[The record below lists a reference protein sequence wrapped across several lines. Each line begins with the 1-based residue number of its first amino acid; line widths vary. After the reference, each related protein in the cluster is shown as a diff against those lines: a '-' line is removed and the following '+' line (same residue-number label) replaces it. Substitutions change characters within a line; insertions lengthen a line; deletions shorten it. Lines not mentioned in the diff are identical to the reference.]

1 MNRKLLSDEKQ
12 PCHWL
17 LVSINQMHQSD
28 GFIFYPEW
36 LCITVIGMKIL
47 WIHCT
52 LYHFLL
58 VVFLW
63 FLLYLLIHSS
73 LVTLIQNAWKKINWA
88 IMQIILKVWV
98 CSVVL
103 SSDWRSVGPSDSD
116 LWLVGK
122 PMLKINAFSNA
133 FHWWSM
139 QPADVS
145 LVTWQTIIL
154 HIITHNAVYMIM
166 LTVCH
171 LWWKILII
179 PPVAVFPRAL
189 KKYPKDN

>member
-1 MNRKLLSDEKQ
+1 MLSDEKQ

-17 LVSINQMHQSD
+17 LVSTNQMHQSD
-28 GFIFYPEW
+28 GFIFYLEW

-52 LYHFLL
+52 LYHFRL

-63 FLLYLLIHSS
+63 FLSNLLIHSS
-73 LVTLIQNAWKKINWA
+73 LVHLIQNAWKKINWA

-98 CSVVL
+98 
-103 SSDWRSVGPSDSD
+103 RSVGLSSFNDWRLSLKFNRSIG
-116 LWLVGK
+116 LWLVRK
-122 PMLKINAFSNA
+122 PKLKINAFSNV

-139 QPADVS
+139 QRVDVS
-145 LVTWQTIIL
+145 LVTWQTIMPVI
-154 HIITHNAVYMIM
+154 HHAVYMIM
-166 LTVCH
+166 LTVSL

-179 PPVAVFPRAL
+179 PLVVVFPRAL